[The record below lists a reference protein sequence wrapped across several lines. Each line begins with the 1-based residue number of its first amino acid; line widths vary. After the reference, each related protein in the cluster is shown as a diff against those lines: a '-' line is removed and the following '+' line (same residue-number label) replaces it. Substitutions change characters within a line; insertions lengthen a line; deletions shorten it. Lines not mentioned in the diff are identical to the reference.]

1 MSTRQNTRT
10 VRRVHAYHCSP
21 YMPTHAKHATHTRQ
35 HAHTSHTA
43 HVQVR
48 YTQLTRM
55 HTAHTY
61 STHTCLSPRAK
72 PTCPVRPTLTPPTCT
87 PPGHRRAL
95 ALPLP
100 VLSDPPTLGHEVD
113 SSGLTQTEE
122 VGDLYMFQS
131 GPRPRSIY
139 MCKHLGFTSVYS
151 ETPVNLDLDLRLHI
165 VCTNCFD
172 SVTPYNVR
180 KNL

>member
-1 MSTRQNTRT
+1 MQN
-10 VRRVHAYHCSP
+10 
-21 YMPTHAKHATHTRQ
+21 
-35 HAHTSHTA
+35 
-43 HVQVR
+43 
-48 YTQLTRM
+48 
-55 HTAHTY
+55 
-61 STHTCLSPRAK
+61 PRAQYG
-72 PTCPVRPTLTPPTCT
+72 PRSRHLRAP

-180 KNL
+180 KKPVKLLEGHGGGCDPTTLELATMFQRGQKGARCERKTNGKSTSIELQNFHSSRHR